1 MSVLRRVPEKGKPD
15 FSNLD
20 DKRVRKYRD
29 VVNEMIG
36 AFSEIPDV
44 KKVLTEVWKELS
56 NECAERTVSM
66 PEVAEEKVTYR
77 KPCRIKR
84 STKVPLKCPRT

>member
-1 MSVLRRVPEKGKPD
+1 MSVLRRVPEKGRPD

-20 DKRVRKYRD
+20 DKRVREYRD

-44 KKVLTEVWKELS
+44 KEVLTEVWKELS
-56 NECAERTVSM
+56 KSVLRGQSQCPKLQR
-66 PEVAEEKVTYR
+66 R
-77 KPCRIKR
+77 K
-84 STKVPLKCPRT
+84 